1 MAYEVVATAEFDALL
16 DEAVAFRVDNYGRR
30 SARRLLDSIDKLG
43 NHLASKPFMGRL
55 VDDDAD
61 GAESLR
67 WVRADSYIAIY
78 RVHEEHGEIA
88 LIKLLSA
95 TSNWRR
101 RVLL

>member
-16 DEAVAFRVDNYGRR
+16 DEAVAFRVDNYGLR
-30 SARRLLDSIDKLG
+30 SARKLLDAIDKLDG
-43 NHLASKPFMGRL
+43 YLADSPFMGRL
-55 VDDDAD
+55 VDDNAD

-78 RVHEEHGEIA
+78 RVHEDRRQVA
-88 LIKLLSA
+88 LLKLLSA

-101 RVLL
+101 RILP